1 MTDQDQNEKE
11 QTVIEVEYIDNGK
24 RVIIPSKTWEAL
36 KDLAEH
42 MAIYEIV
49 EKRKGQKSVH
59 SLDDIL
65 AEEGL
70 DRGELDR

>member
-1 MTDQDQNEKE
+1 MIN
-11 QTVIEVEYIDNGK
+11 VEYIENGK
-24 RVIIPSKTWEAL
+24 RVIIPAEVWEAL

-42 MAIYEIV
+42 AEIYELIQQRK
-49 EKRKGQKSVH
+49 EKAAVH

-70 DRGELDR
+70 NRADLEG

>member
-1 MTDQDQNEKE
+1 MVN
-11 QTVIEVEYIDNGK
+11 VEYIDNGK
-24 RVIIPSKTWEAL
+24 RVIIPTDVWEAI

-42 MAIYEIV
+42 IEVYELVQGRKTQPAI
-49 EKRKGQKSVH
+49 H

-70 DRGELDR
+70 SRGELEG